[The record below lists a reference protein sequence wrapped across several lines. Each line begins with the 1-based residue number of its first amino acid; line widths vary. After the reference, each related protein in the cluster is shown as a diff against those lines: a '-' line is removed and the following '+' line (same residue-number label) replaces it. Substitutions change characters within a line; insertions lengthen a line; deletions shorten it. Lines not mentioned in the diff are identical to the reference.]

1 MFRFERP
8 APKLMLPGFGH
19 GRFIDA
25 WTIVH
30 VMSGI
35 VLGAL
40 GLLVGMD
47 NPTLLVSTLAL
58 LFLYELFESLLGI
71 VEDVENALSDVFF
84 GFAGAATV
92 IWINTYVQL
101 SSSHTFQIAIIAFLV
116 GLSGLYVGWR
126 THLVHLAAQKYN
138 HALRSIKTRQGKLGT
153 LKDNAIFFGS
163 AIISIPA
170 VSLFLAEPSLSV
182 FWFALAGSLTHVII
196 QQIK

>member
-8 APKLMLPGFGH
+8 APKLILPGFGH

-40 GLLVGMD
+40 GLLIGLD
-47 NPTLLVSTLAL
+47 DTTLLLITLTL
-58 LFLYELFESLLGI
+58 LFLYELGESLAGI
-71 VEDVENALSDVFF
+71 AEDVENVLSDIFF

-92 IWINTYVQL
+92 VWVNTYVQL
-101 SSSHTFQIAIIAFLV
+101 STSHTFQIGIIALLI

-126 THLVHLAAQKYN
+126 THLVRLTTQKYN
-138 HALRSIKTRQGKLGT
+138 RALRSLKTRQGRLGT
-153 LKDNAIFFGS
+153 LRDNVIFFGT

-170 VSLFLAEPSLSV
+170 VSFFLADPKLSIL
-182 FWFALAGSLTHVII
+182 WFAAAGSLTHAVI
-196 QQIK
+196 QQIR

>member
-8 APKLMLPGFGH
+8 APKLILPGFGH

-30 VMSGI
+30 IMSGI

-40 GLLVGMD
+40 GLLIGMD

-92 IWINTYVQL
+92 TWVNTYVQL
-101 SSSHTFQIAIIAFLV
+101 TNSHTFQIAIFAFLI

-138 HALRSIKTRQGKLGT
+138 HALRSLKTRSGRLGT
-153 LKDNAIFFGS
+153 LRDNALFFCTVL
-163 AIISIPA
+163 ISLPA
-170 VSLFLAEPSLSV
+170 VSLFLTNPKLSV